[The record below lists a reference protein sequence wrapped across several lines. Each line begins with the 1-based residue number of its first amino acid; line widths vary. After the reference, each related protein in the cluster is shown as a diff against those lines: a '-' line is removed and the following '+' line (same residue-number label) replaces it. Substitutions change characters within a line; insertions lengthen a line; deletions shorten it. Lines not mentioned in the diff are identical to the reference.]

1 MVNRTT
7 LLVAALALLALAL
20 PSATLAQS
28 AGDDQYTDPFG
39 QVDEGTAEGG
49 GDQSGGGGDGGGDV
63 PAEPAPVPVEPAQA
77 GEETVAP
84 AGESL
89 PHTGLPA
96 AALALLGAGSL
107 AAGAALR
114 RRL

>member
-1 MVNRTT
+1 MFHRAT
-7 LLVAALALLALAL
+7 LLVTALALLALAL

-39 QVDEGTAEGG
+39 QVDENT
-49 GDQSGGGGDGGGDV
+49 GGGGDGDGDV
-63 PAEPAPVPVEPAQA
+63 PAEPAPAPAEPAQA

-84 AGESL
+84 AGETL
-89 PHTGLPA
+89 PRSGLPA
-96 AALALLGAGSL
+96 LALALLGAGSL
-107 AAGAALR
+107 AAGAAAR

>member
-1 MVNRTT
+1 MLARMT
-7 LLVAALALLALAL
+7 LLAAALALLALAL
-20 PSATLAQS
+20 PPAAFAQS

-39 QVDEGTAEGG
+39 QVDENTGG
-49 GDQSGGGGDGGGDV
+49 GGGGDGDAGV
-63 PAEPAPVPVEPAQA
+63 PAEPAPTPVEPAQT
-77 GEETVAP
+77 GEETVVP

-89 PHTGLPA
+89 PRTGLPA
-96 AALALLGAGSL
+96 AALALAGIGSL